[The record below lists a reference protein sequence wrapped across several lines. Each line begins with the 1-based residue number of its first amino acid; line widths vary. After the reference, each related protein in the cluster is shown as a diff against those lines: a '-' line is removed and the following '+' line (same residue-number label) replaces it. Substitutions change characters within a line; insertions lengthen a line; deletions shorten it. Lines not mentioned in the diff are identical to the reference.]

1 MSRCLLHV
9 WLELVKS
16 RRPFFLP
23 FGLKKCLNYE
33 IICFEQVIRDYFVR
47 FYCQSL
53 DLRQQ
58 ANHPAVR
65 MVSEDGLFLHYIG

>member
-1 MSRCLLHV
+1 MKLSV
-9 WLELVKS
+9 
-16 RRPFFLP
+16 
-23 FGLKKCLNYE
+23 LNRLFE
-33 IICFEQVIRDYFVR
+33 IIFVR